1 MSLFISDTTLKY
13 MKNKFTVLRYT
24 LAKMAVASFFLTF
37 TYSNWLTQVRILVS
51 GLGIVT
57 DVLNVRRLSLV
68 SMLWM
73 VPEM

>member
-24 LAKMAVASFFLTF
+24 LAKMAVARFFLTF
-37 TYSNWLTQVRILVS
+37 TYSTWLTQVRILVS